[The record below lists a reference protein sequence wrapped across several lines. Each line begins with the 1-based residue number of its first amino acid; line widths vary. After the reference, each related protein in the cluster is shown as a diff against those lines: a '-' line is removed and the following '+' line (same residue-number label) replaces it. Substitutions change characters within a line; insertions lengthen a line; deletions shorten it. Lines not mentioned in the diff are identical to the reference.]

1 MKQWCDEPAPNVSQS
16 EPLSAAAA
24 TT

>member
-16 EPLSAAAA
+16 EPLSAAAS